1 MTHDEIIYQL
11 ELTLLDRFIDAGL
24 IGSLNTYETQI
35 RAREVAERWLMDA
48 GPFVNLDALEFDGN
62 TIDARITYIPNA
74 PITMINTRGIA
85 SLNLQYVES
94 KHSIE
99 DGPVTYK

>member
-74 PITMINTRGIA
+74 PIGIA